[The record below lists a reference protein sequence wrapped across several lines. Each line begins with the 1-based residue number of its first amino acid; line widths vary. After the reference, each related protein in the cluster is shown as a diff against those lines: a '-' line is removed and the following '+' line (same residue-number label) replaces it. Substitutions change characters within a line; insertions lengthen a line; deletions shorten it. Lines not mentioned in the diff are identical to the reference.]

1 MTGQLQARLG
11 GLTATR
17 VFRDD
22 ASSAVD
28 LSNVIPFARARRAG
42 AEPYA
47 APVIIDPTDR
57 LALLV
62 PGRRSWLHA
71 LLLLVSLIA
80 HSGLF
85 YLFWQ
90 EPQPLLGIGT
100 EMITVELEI
109 GDSRPVGLIPNQG
122 VSQVEAPR
130 VDEIKGSDNATQE
143 QKPTEARELRPEE
156 IRTEVAKEQPAERP
170 TEQKPEERPK
180 IAMVETRQAEVPT
193 VRPRETPPDMQ
204 AVIAP
209 PQEQS
214 QEAKPV
220 ESQQRAQDPI
230 QEQQAASGVGVVVSA
245 SAMASYNGRVFAH
258 IKRHQQYPDTA
269 KNKSITGKGSVSFA
283 IDASGQVTSASV
295 AVSSGSTVLDREM
308 TAMAFR
314 ASPFP
319 APPDRQPKRFTAP
332 VVFEFTKPVR

>member
-1 MTGQLQARLG
+1 MTGQLQTRLG

-17 VFRDD
+17 VFQDG

-28 LSNVIPFARARRAG
+28 LSNVIPFARGRRVG
-42 AEPYA
+42 AEPYTP
-47 APVIIDPTDR
+47 PVTINPADR

-62 PGRRSWLHA
+62 PVRGSWLQA
-71 LLLLVSLIA
+71 LLLLISLIA

-100 EMITVELEI
+100 ETITVELEI
-109 GDSRPVGLIPNQG
+109 GDSRPVGTIADQG
-122 VSQVEAPR
+122 VSQVQVDY
-130 VDEIKGSDNATQE
+130 VDEIKGSDNATE
-143 QKPTEARELRPEE
+143 DQKGAEAGDVKPEE
-156 IRTEVAKEQPAERP
+156 IRTQVAKEQPAERP
-170 TEQKPEERPK
+170 KEQKPDDRPK
-180 IAMVETRQAEVPT
+180 IAMVETQQAEVPT
-193 VRPRETPPDMQ
+193 VRPREAPPEMQ

-209 PQEQS
+209 PQEQV
-214 QEAKPV
+214 EEVKPV
-220 ESQQRAQDPI
+220 ESRQRRQDLVL
-230 QEQQAASGVGVVVSA
+230 EERAASGVGLVVSA

-258 IKRHQQYPDTA
+258 IKRHQQYPDAA
-269 KNKSITGKGSVSFA
+269 KNKLVTGKGSVTFA
-283 IDASGQVTSASV
+283 IDASGRVTSTNV
-295 AVSSGSTVLDREM
+295 AVSSGSTVLDQEM

-319 APPDRQPKRFTAP
+319 APPDGQPKRFTAQ

>member
-28 LSNVIPFARARRAG
+28 LSNVIPFARGRRSG
-42 AEPYA
+42 TEPYT
-47 APVIIDPTDR
+47 APVTINPADR

-62 PGRRSWLHA
+62 PGRRSWLQA

-85 YLFWQ
+85 CLFWQ

-100 EMITVELEI
+100 ETITVELEI

-130 VDEIKGSDNATQE
+130 VDEIKGSDNATEE
-143 QKPTEARELRPEE
+143 QKPTEVRELKPEE
-156 IRTEVAKEQPAERP
+156 IRTDVAKEQAAERP
-170 TEQKPEERPK
+170 KEQKPEERQQ
-180 IAMVETRQAEVPT
+180 IAMVETQQAEVPT
-193 VRPRETPPDMQ
+193 VRPRETPPDIQ

-230 QEQQAASGVGVVVSA
+230 QEQQAASGVGLVVSA

-258 IKRHQQYPDTA
+258 IKRHQQYPDVA
-269 KNKSITGKGSVSFA
+269 KNKSITGKGSVAFV

-295 AVSSGSTVLDREM
+295 AVSSGSTVLDQEM

-319 APPDRQPKRFTAP
+319 APPDRQPKKFTAP